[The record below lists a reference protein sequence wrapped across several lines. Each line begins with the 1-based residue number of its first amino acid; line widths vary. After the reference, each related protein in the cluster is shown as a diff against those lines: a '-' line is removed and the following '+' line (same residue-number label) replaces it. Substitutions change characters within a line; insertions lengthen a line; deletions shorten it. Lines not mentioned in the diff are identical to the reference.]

1 MDFDTSEI
9 DTAELELEL
18 EPKLELVEIA
28 ELTSSSTSEAA
39 AEIAEPG
46 EVDVEDSTSVSSDA
60 EELTVWNGV
69 PVAKTYLVLPVAV
82 VVVSELYELV

>member
-9 DTAELELEL
+9 DPPELELE
-18 EPKLELVEIA
+18 LELVEIA
-28 ELTSSSTSEAA
+28 ELTASSTSEAA
-39 AEIAEPG
+39 AEIAEPRV
-46 EVDVEDSTSVSSDA
+46 VDAEDSILVSSDVK
-60 EELTVWNGV
+60 ELSVGNGV